1 MLQILLYKLR
11 NLKLSAK
18 TLITQTQTIKDKVLT
33 KVKEKATELKEKI
46 KSKIVKP
53 VLLKVTQILRST
65 LKNFIKNLLLSP
77 SIKYHKILKLYVKN
91 ASKNC
96 TTKLQLDVISQ
107 LFQMI
112 FNHVEIFHRKN
123 YFTHA
128 LKSFELQKINSQ
140 LSKN

>member
-33 KVKEKATELKEKI
+33 TVKEKATELKEKI

-53 VLLKVTQILRST
+53 VLLKVTQILKST

-107 LFQMI
+107 LFQI

-128 LKSFELQKINSQ
+128 LTSFELQKINSQ